1 MGVNCVTGFVLCPS
15 ESTGRGSQLSGFS
28 GKVYC
33 QDCQGWVLFAA
44 VIKAMNQFP
53 CFGQTAVE
61 GPVWITGDP
70 NRARVHIEYPGLHP
84 GFALHTGKPLLR
96 SLFKTTVWRAIG

>member
-44 VIKAMNQFP
+44 VRKAMNQFP

-61 GPVWITGDP
+61 GPMWITGDL
-70 NRARVHIEYPGLHP
+70 NRARVHIEYPGL
-84 GFALHTGKPLLR
+84 ALHTGKPLLC
-96 SLFKTTVWRAIG
+96 SLFKTTVCRAIG